1 MAEFND
7 LKKRLGFLRTEIERH
22 NRLYYQEDAPEISD
36 YEYDQ
41 LFRELK
47 ELEEAHPELITPD
60 SPTRRVGAEPV
71 EKFAP
76 VEHSVPMLSL
86 ENGFKPGD
94 LIDFNER
101 IKRFLKTIDQISC
114 LVEPKIDGVAV
125 ELVYQAGR
133 LVQASTR
140 GNGYVGE
147 EITANAKTILT
158 VPLALN
164 DRKRPIPER
173 LEVRGEVYMPLEEF
187 NRLNQERTAK
197 DLPAFAN
204 PRNAAA
210 GSLRQLDP
218 RITATRRLN
227 IFCYAVARPET
238 LGAATQLELLQAL
251 RDFGLRTNLGEVAVC
266 ASVDEVMNY
275 FQEIDRR
282 RHELPYEVDGVVI
295 KVNSLDLQALLGS
308 TTRSPRWALAYKFS
322 PQGAET
328 VVDRIEVQVGRTGAL
343 TPVAIMR
350 PVNIGGVTV
359 SRATLHN
366 EDEVRRKDV
375 RAGDTVV
382 VQRAGDV
389 IPEVVRV
396 ILDRRP
402 PEAESFAMPKTCPV
416 CGSEVVRLPG
426 EAAHRCPN
434 ASCPAQIKETL
445 FHFGS
450 KNALDIDGLGRKL
463 IDLLVDRDL
472 VRSPADLYRL
482 TLDQLA
488 ALPRLADKSARNLL
502 NALAGSKETTLERFI
517 YALGIRHV
525 GQHLARVLA
534 EHFGDLE
541 ALRRA
546 GVEELE
552 AIHEVGPEVAGSIV
566 SFMSNTR
573 NRELIDDLLGPEIGF
588 SLRTPAGAGGPTPL
602 DGLSF
607 VLTGA
612 LETMTRDE
620 ARDRIT
626 AAGGRVASNV
636 SRNTDFVVVGAEPGS
651 KARRA
656 AELDVKMIGEKE
668 FLKLLGG

>member
-1 MAEFND
+1 MTDFND
-7 LKKRLGFLRTEIERH
+7 LEKRIGFLRTEIERH

-36 YEYDQ
+36 YEYDR

-86 ENGFKPGD
+86 ENGFQPGD

-101 IKRFLKTIDQISC
+101 LKRFLKTTDQIKC

-133 LVQASTR
+133 LAQASTR

-147 EITANAKTILT
+147 EITANVKTILT
-158 VPLALN
+158 VPLTLN
-164 DRKRPIPER
+164 DKKRPVPER

-187 NRLNQERTAK
+187 SRLNQERTAK

-227 IFCYAVARPET
+227 IFCYAVARPEA

-251 RDFGLRTNLGEVAVC
+251 RDFGLRTNLREVAVC
-266 ASVDEVMNY
+266 ASVDEVTNY
-275 FQEIDRR
+275 FQRIDRR

-295 KVNSLDLQALLGS
+295 KVDSLDLQARLGS

-375 RAGDTVV
+375 RAGDAVV

-402 PEAESFAMPKTCPV
+402 PEAEPFAMPKTCPA

-502 NALAGSKETTLERFI
+502 NALARGKETTLERFI
-517 YALGIRHV
+517 HALGIRHV
-525 GQHLARVLA
+525 GRHLARVLA

-552 AIHEVGPEVAGSIV
+552 EIHEVGPEVAGSLV
-566 SFMSNTR
+566 SFMSNPR

-588 SLRTPAGAGGPTPL
+588 KLQTPAGAGGPTPFN
-602 DGLSF
+602 GLSF

-620 ARDRIT
+620 ARDRIM

-636 SRNTDFVVVGAEPGS
+636 SRNTDFVVVGVDPGS

-656 AELDVKMIGEKE
+656 AELDVKMLDEKE
-668 FLKLLGG
+668 FLRLLGG